1 MSQWRDQ
8 SPGRV
13 LGALLVVL
21 LAIGLAACGSDE
33 EEARAPQGEVKASEK
48 AFLTGMVHHHLT
60 GIEMAEIAS
69 KRGRSAFVRRLGEEI
84 ASTHEP
90 EIAEMRTIYERLIG
104 GELKPDPGAHDG
116 LGLTAAQAGMTH
128 DEGTNKMLRA
138 ARPFDRAFVDEMVAH
153 HRGAVKM
160 AEVVLAKAE
169 DSEVRKLAETIVST
183 QQREIEEMDAFR
195 RKKYGA
201 RVPARGGH
209 GGGGAPVPRGG
220 GEEHDGGP

>member
-8 SPGRV
+8 SSGRV

-21 LAIGLAACGSDE
+21 LAIGLGACGSDE
-33 EEARAPQGEVKASEK
+33 EEARAPQGEVEASEK

-84 ASTHEP
+84 ASTQEP
-90 EIAEMRTIYERLIG
+90 EIAKMKEIYQRLIG
-104 GELKPDPGAHDG
+104 GELKPDPGAHDA

-128 DEGTNKMLRA
+128 DEGTNKMLRE
-138 ARPFDRAFVDEMVAH
+138 ARPFDRALVDEMVHH

-160 AEVVLAKAE
+160 AEVVLETAQ
-169 DSEVRKLAETIVST
+169 DSEIRDLAEAIVST
-183 QQREIEEMDAFR
+183 QQREIEEMNAFR
-195 RKKYGA
+195 RKRYGSS
-201 RVPARGGH
+201 VPEAGRHEGGH
-209 GGGGAPVPRGG
+209 P
-220 GEEHDGGP
+220 